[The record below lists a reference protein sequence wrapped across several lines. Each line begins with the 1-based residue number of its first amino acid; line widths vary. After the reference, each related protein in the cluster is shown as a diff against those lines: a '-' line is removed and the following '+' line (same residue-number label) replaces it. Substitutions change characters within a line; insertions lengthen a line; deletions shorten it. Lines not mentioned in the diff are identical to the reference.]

1 MMKKMGSARKIMLM
15 LLLLVVLIASHEA
28 ARIGVGTETEL
39 FSCGDDNNPE
49 IKCLYR
55 CIIRP
60 GLCNK
65 CCKKSGFVS
74 GKCVGGGCYCCTAP
88 LDK

>member
-1 MMKKMGSARKIMLM
+1 MRIMDM
-15 LLLLVVLIASHEA
+15 DMIIYDDIYNDADEA

-65 CCKKSGFVS
+65 CCKKAGFVS
-74 GKCVGGGCYCCTAP
+74 GKCVGGGCYCCTT
-88 LDK
+88 

>member
-1 MMKKMGSARKIMLM
+1 MRIMDM
-15 LLLLVVLIASHEA
+15 DMIIYDDIYNDADEA
-28 ARIGVGTETEL
+28 TRIGVGTETEL
-39 FSCGDDNNPE
+39 FSCGVDNNPE

-74 GKCVGGGCYCCTAP
+74 GSACRVVATAAP